1 MLNEKSEPSLN
12 KKQPPFVARLHFWVK
27 EQEKKKKKES
37 WSMYSWRYLIGAQC
51 RDFGE
56 KVFRRVLFS

>member
-1 MLNEKSEPSLN
+1 MLNEQSEPSLN

-37 WSMYSWRYLIGAQC
+37 WSMYSRRYLIGA
-51 RDFGE
+51 
-56 KVFRRVLFS
+56 

>member
-12 KKQPPFVARLHFWVK
+12 KKQPPFVARLHFLVK
-27 EQEKKKKKES
+27 EQEKKKKES
-37 WSMYSWRYLIGAQC
+37 WSMYSRRYLIGAQC
-51 RDFGE
+51 RDFGG